1 MPLFP
6 GHLWGA
12 VSEVEQLRHESASF
26 GMSLTRVVAL
36 HACKAT
42 KGACL
47 SLSLFFFQ
55 KGKVRKQTNM
65 TMQLLFNIPQL
76 N

>member
-6 GHLWGA
+6 GHLWRA

-42 KGACL
+42 KGARL
-47 SLSLFFFQ
+47 SLSLSFFPER
-55 KGKVRKQTNM
+55 KGKETD
-65 TMQLLFNIPQL
+65 
-76 N
+76 